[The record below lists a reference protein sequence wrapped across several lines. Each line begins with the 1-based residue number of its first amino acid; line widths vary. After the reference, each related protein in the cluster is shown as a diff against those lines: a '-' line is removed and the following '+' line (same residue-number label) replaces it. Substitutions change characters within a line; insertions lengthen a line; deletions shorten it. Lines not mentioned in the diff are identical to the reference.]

1 MENVLRKRPFKRVIM
16 QRKFFSLAVLIII
29 LTLSFGYIIKYHF
42 LQKTEPEI
50 NELAEAKYYKNLG
63 GGAVQC
69 QLCPRFCV
77 LANGETG
84 FCRVRKNINGKL
96 YSLVY
101 NQPVSVH
108 LDPIEKKPLFHFLP
122 GTAAYSLATVG
133 CNLRCLYCQNWE
145 ISQVGPEQVK
155 SVKMTPEQVVEQALA
170 SGAKSIA
177 YTYSEPTVF
186 FEYMLATA
194 KLAKEK
200 GLKNVMISAG
210 YINPEPLKELS
221 QYLDAIK
228 IDLKAF
234 NSNFYKRIVGGEL
247 ESVLNTLK
255 IIKEQGVWLEIVYL
269 VVPGENDNPEEIK
282 QMSRWIRQ
290 NLGDNVPLHFSRFY
304 PIYKLVNLP
313 STPEQTVKNLRQI
326 ALNEGLK
333 YVYTGNLG
341 DEETESTYC
350 PESKEVAIKRRGYFV
365 EEINLI
371 DGQCSDGEKIPGLW
385 Q

>member
-1 MENVLRKRPFKRVIM
+1 M
-16 QRKFFSLAVLIII
+16 QRKIFSIII
-29 LTLSFGYIIKYHF
+29 LIVILTISLIYVVKYNF
-42 LQKTEPEI
+42 TGEKQINLVELKEASYYQK
-50 NELAEAKYYKNLG
+50 LA

-77 LANGETG
+77 LAEGETG
-84 FCRVRKNINGKL
+84 FCRVRKNIQGKL

-101 NQPVSVH
+101 GQPVSVH

-122 GTAAYSLATVG
+122 GTAAYSIATVG

-145 ISQVGPEQVK
+145 ISQSSPERVE

-186 FEYMLATA
+186 YEYMLETA
-194 KLAKEK
+194 KLAREK

-210 YINPEPLKELS
+210 YINSEPLKQLS
-221 QYLDAIK
+221 PYLDAIK

-234 NSNFYKRIVGGEL
+234 NNGFYKRIVGGEL
-247 ESVLNTLK
+247 EPVLETLK
-255 IIKEQGVWLEIVYL
+255 TIKKQGVWLEIVYL
-269 VVPGENDNPEEIK
+269 VIPGENDQPEEIK
-282 QMSRWIRQ
+282 MMSRWIKE
-290 NLGDNVPLHFSRFY
+290 NLGEDVPLHFSRFH
-304 PIYKLVNLP
+304 PMYKLINLP
-313 STPEQTVKNLRQI
+313 PTPEQTVKDLRKI
-326 ALNEGLK
+326 ALKEGLK

-350 PESKEVAIKRRGYFV
+350 PASKQTAIKRQGYFIK
-365 EEINLI
+365 ETNLI
-371 DGQCSDGEKIPGLW
+371 DGQCFDGEKIPGVW
-385 Q
+385 E